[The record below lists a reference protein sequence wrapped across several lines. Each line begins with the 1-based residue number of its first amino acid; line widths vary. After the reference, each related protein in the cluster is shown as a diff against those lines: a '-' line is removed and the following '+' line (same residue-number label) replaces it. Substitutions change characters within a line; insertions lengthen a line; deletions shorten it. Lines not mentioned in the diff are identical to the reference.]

1 MEDVLE
7 WVKAILT
14 FASPIAVLFVSANIE
29 RRQRKEE
36 DAKKER
42 EESLSKRDE
51 EMKKLINGLTED
63 IKVIRKQ
70 LTDVDTTIQSIQGYD
85 ETVKD
90 DMRSMSQSQQI
101 NAQYVHELA
110 ELVMT
115 LAEGMR
121 DQHLDGNIT
130 QAIASLRDFEHDT
143 LTKLTQQMVHSHSH
157 TD

>member
-1 MEDVLE
+1 MGDIIE

-14 FASPIAVLFVSANIE
+14 FASPIAVLLVSANIE
-29 RRQRKEE
+29 RRQRKED

-42 EESLSKRDE
+42 EQTSAKHDE
-51 EMKKLINGLTED
+51 EIKKLINGLTED
-63 IKVIRKQ
+63 IKAIKSQ
-70 LTDVDTTIQSIQGYD
+70 IGDVDKTIRSIQGYD

-143 LTKLTQQMVHSHSH
+143 LTKLTQQMAHSF
-157 TD
+157 DD